1 MKLGELEQL
10 IAKRK
15 KSKQTLDYME
25 KEFESL
31 QRDIEEYSESV
42 VVTHIGFTSPV
53 ERIDFGFG
61 NAPDIPATQLVD
73 IIGGC
78 IKTLRQWVAHVDDD
92 LKGIVEFEDK
102 ITDDEKQD
110 KKPAKSPNDRPG
122 IVVTILDKWLEY
134 LYEDEKDITPKKKVE
149 VLNRELDL
157 LEELIKHNNFSFT
170 EQGGDDKYG
179 NKIWAYDVKTISMGN
194 PKSVVICDE
203 SGTALRKVKIQK
215 RKLYELYTSR

>member
-1 MKLGELEQL
+1 MKLEQLEQL

-15 KSKQTLDYME
+15 KSKQTLDNME

-31 QRDIEEYSESV
+31 QRAIEEYSESV
-42 VVTHIGFTSPV
+42 VVTHIGFSSPV

-73 IIGGC
+73 IIGGS
-78 IKTLRQWVAHVDDD
+78 IKTLRKYVALVDDD

-110 KKPAKSPNDRPG
+110 KKPAAKAPNDRPG
-122 IVVTILDKWLEY
+122 IVVTILDKWIEY
-134 LYEDEKDITPKKKVE
+134 LDEDEKDITPKKKVE
-149 VLNRELDL
+149 VLNRVLDK
-157 LEELIKHNNFSFT
+157 LEYLIKHNDFSFT
-170 EQGGDDKYG
+170 EQGGEDKYG

-203 SGTALRKVKIQK
+203 SGTALRKVKILK
-215 RKLYELYTSR
+215 KKKI